1 LLYLDY
7 AILTKTL
14 IKLKEQSIKEW
25 YIIVNP
31 HAGSKKTQRDWPH
44 IIQLLDGEGIV
55 FQSVFTE
62 FQYHATELARK
73 AIVNMGY
80 RKLIVVGGD
89 GTLNEVLNGIITQDT
104 VATTDIMLGVISV
117 GTGNDWGRM
126 YNMPSTYIDQIRVI
140 KKEKTFLHDIGKVSY
155 MHNEDKKIHH
165 FINIAGMGFDA
176 LVAKK
181 SNIAKQRG
189 ASGVITYLISLLTS
203 LFQYGHSY
211 IEIEK
216 ANQKIFSG
224 KVFSMSIGIC
234 RYNGGGMMQL
244 PNAIPDDGLF
254 DVTVI
259 RKVSKLKV
267 IMNLSR
273 LYDGSFIMMKEV
285 DTFTG
290 SDFKITS
297 IPENNVFLE
306 TDGESLGNSPL
317 IFHVLPRA
325 IKMLIS

>member
-1 LLYLDY
+1 MKD
-7 AILTKTL
+7 
-14 IKLKEQSIKEW
+14 QPSKEW
-25 YIIVNP
+25 YVIVNP
-31 HAGSKKTQRDWPH
+31 HAGSKKTEKDWPY
-44 IIQLLDGEGIV
+44 IMKLLNDEG
-55 FQSVFTE
+55 FSFKSVFTE

-73 AIVNMGY
+73 AIVSMGH
-80 RKLIVVGGD
+80 RKIIVVGGD
-89 GTLNEVLNGIITQDT
+89 GTLNEVLNGIIIQND

-126 YNMPSTYIDQIRVI
+126 HNLPSSYAGQISVI
-140 KKEKTFLHDIGKVSY
+140 KKEKTFLHDIGKVTY
-155 MHNEDKKIHH
+155 MHNEKTKIHY

-189 ASGVITYLISLLTS
+189 ASGVITYMTSLLTG

-216 ANQKIFSG
+216 GNHKIFSG

-234 RYNGGGMMQL
+234 KYNGGGMMQL
-244 PNAIPDDGLF
+244 PNAIPDVGLF

-267 IMNLSR
+267 IRNLSR
-273 LYDGSFIMMKEV
+273 LYDGSFIRMKEV
-285 DTFTG
+285 ETFTG
-290 SDFKITS
+290 SDFIITS

-317 IFHVLPRA
+317 IFHVLPKA